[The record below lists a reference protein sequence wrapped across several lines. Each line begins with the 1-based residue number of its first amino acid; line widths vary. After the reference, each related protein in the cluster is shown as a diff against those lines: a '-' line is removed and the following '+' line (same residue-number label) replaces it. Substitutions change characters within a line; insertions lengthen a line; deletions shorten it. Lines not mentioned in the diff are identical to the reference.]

1 MAKHHPDLIMC
12 RKQPGIA
19 IGRLCEKCDGK
30 CVICDS
36 YVRPC
41 TLVRVCDECNYGSFQ
56 GRCVICGGVGISD
69 AYYCKECTQQ
79 EKDRDGCPKIVNLGS
94 AKTDLFYEHMYVYAD
109 ENSRLIKARAGAIHD
124 GFSDC
129 LALTLCIESEP
140 SQLRIASPTVEQ
152 CMLKP
157 LVSF

>member
-1 MAKHHPDLIMC
+1 MRSKTTKAREGVYLCVLAHKSHKLHTC
-12 RKQPGIA
+12 R
-19 IGRLCEKCDGK
+19 RTFH
-30 CVICDS
+30 ICDS

-94 AKTDLFYEHMYVYAD
+94 AKTDLFNEQKKY
-109 ENSRLIKARAGAIHD
+109 
-124 GFSDC
+124 GFK
-129 LALTLCIESEP
+129 E
-140 SQLRIASPTVEQ
+140 R
-152 CMLKP
+152 
-157 LVSF
+157 